1 MTEKSSLYLCLNLI
15 FALCFVDW
23 KREAI
28 GNSPD
33 LRFSL
38 LLSGDDNILAEFCED
53 YSLIRLLISCVCV
66 CVCVCVVVCMCV
78 LRGFVLFSRS

>member
-1 MTEKSSLYLCLNLI
+1 MTEKSLLYLCLNLI

-28 GNSPD
+28 SNSPD

-38 LLSGDDNILAEFCED
+38 LLSGDYNILAEFCED
-53 YSLIRLLISCVCV
+53 YSLN
-66 CVCVCVVVCMCV
+66 
-78 LRGFVLFSRS
+78 

>member
-1 MTEKSSLYLCLNLI
+1 MTEKSLLYLCLNLI

-38 LLSGDDNILAEFCED
+38 LLSGDYNILAEFCED
-53 YSLIRLLISCVCV
+53 YSIRLLISCVCV
-66 CVCVCVVVCMCV
+66 CVCVLHVYDVPNSVHT
-78 LRGFVLFSRS
+78 